1 MCLVRILVYLKRT
14 HKLGIRYSAHSP
26 EASTLCARADS
37 NWSERRST
45 TGLVIFL
52 AGAAINS
59 ASRRQHCISL
69 SSCEAELIALAEVA
83 IELVHADWMLEHGHR
98 RTGPIAVGT
107 DNKGAYDLCHRF
119 TSAQNSRHVDRKLF
133 KLREMR
139 RAGTCTVELVPTE
152 INPADI
158 FTKVLSRQVFDTTSD
173 YPPFLPG
180 CHSGV
185 NGARWLHNGALKLGA
200 QTPRIH

>member
-69 SSCEAELIALAEVA
+69 SSCEAELTAVAEVA
-83 IELVHADWMLEHGHR
+83 IELVHTDWMLEHIGYR

-139 RAGTCTVELVPTE
+139 GAGTCTVELVPTE
-152 INPADI
+152 INPAKI
-158 FTKVLSRQVFDTTSD
+158 LSRQVFEKPTARPSSTTIWRPTTLRRRD
-173 YPPFLPG
+173 RLRP
-180 CHSGV
+180 
-185 NGARWLHNGALKLGA
+185 W
-200 QTPRIH
+200 IHLDA